1 MFELNLIKDKAKARQ
16 RRRVIFLAIVT
27 VLFLSGLLSIFVGS
41 LFWKESTDLKKLNDT
56 IASQQKQVT
65 DLTTRLNVEEP
76 AAIKRKLGM
85 IAAYTEDFNTLKRRP
100 YFTPIL
106 KDLYQQKPNAE
117 FWYNRLTIDVN
128 TAGLQRGASGVP
140 DDPHQ
145 RANALM
151 GPRSLQANG
160 YIQIVASD
168 IVTEN
173 DLKQVAQAMDGM
185 LTLLGEPQFSL
196 DLQRETS
203 PTADREVSRYVPF
216 QMRAALRDS
225 SAVNN

>member
-41 LFWKESTDLKKLNDT
+41 LFWKETTDLKKVNEQV
-56 IASQQKQVT
+56 ASKQKQVD
-65 DLTTRLNVEEP
+65 DLHTRLNVEEP

-85 IAAYTEDFNTLKRRP
+85 IAAYSEDFNVRKRRP
-100 YFTPIL
+100 YFSPIL
-106 KDLYQQKPNAE
+106 EDLFKQRPNSE

-128 TAGLQRGASGVP
+128 TAGLQRGVGGQQE
-140 DDPHQ
+140 DPTS
-145 RANALM
+145 RSTALM
-151 GPRSLQANG
+151 GPRSLQASG
-160 YIQIVASD
+160 YVQIVASD
-168 IVTEN
+168 IVTES

-185 LTLLGEPQFSL
+185 LTLLGEPQFNL

-216 QMRAALRDS
+216 TMRAALRDS
-225 SAVNN
+225 SALNN

>member
-1 MFELNLIKDKAKARQ
+1 MFEPNLIKDKAKARK
-16 RRRVIFLAIVT
+16 RGRGIFLEMVT
-27 VLFLSGLLSIFVGS
+27 VVFVSGLLSIFVGS

-117 FWYNRLTIDVN
+117 PVCSAVPAESRTILISAPMRLWARAVCRP
-128 TAGLQRGASGVP
+128 TATS
-140 DDPHQ
+140 
-145 RANALM
+145 
-151 GPRSLQANG
+151 RSWR
-160 YIQIVASD
+160 
-168 IVTEN
+168 
-173 DLKQVAQAMDGM
+173 
-185 LTLLGEPQFSL
+185 LTLLP
-196 DLQRETS
+196 RT
-203 PTADREVSRYVPF
+203 T
-216 QMRAALRDS
+216 
-225 SAVNN
+225 